1 MSYRL
6 YANDELIFASDWADP
21 EYQLISPTI
30 KMEVNKAGSL
40 EFTILP
46 RHPFYDGLPKMKTR
60 IGVYMDDQLIFSGRV
75 LSDDTDTYKQRKI
88 YCEGSLAYLVDSVL
102 GPSKGT
108 RTAEEHFRLIIDS
121 HNGQVEDAK
130 KFVVG
135 TIGIDEKAESH
146 LFGEDNY
153 RESFSAIQSDLIDSF
168 GGYLRVRS
176 ENGTQYIDYLKSYDA
191 VSSQTIEF
199 GQNLIDL
206 VNKQS
211 GEDLFTV
218 LLPIGKD
225 KLTIESA
232 GNSSKYTHNGKY
244 LENAEAIDDYGRIVK
259 TEDFGD
265 ITDANTLMAKAE
277 KYMADN
283 YKGIP
288 PELSI
293 KAVDLH
299 RYYQTVRP
307 FELGDSITVKSVVH
321 GVERTLVCTVIEIN
335 IKEPS
340 KTSYTLTDPN
350 QITLRKDRTLTGT
363 SASTSS
369 TASSAKRSGSG
380 GAAAASLLE
389 KFITEANGVLTIKD
403 KIINLES
410 LAGGTLG
417 QITAALTVGDGKII
431 GNVQNELN
439 TLSSNVSLTEESL
452 TSQIKNTKEGLESE
466 LKQMAGSLSSE
477 IKNTKDGLESELK
490 QTADSFST
498 EIQNTKEGLETKLL
512 QTDSS
517 IRVDVADEINDV
529 RGSVE
534 LSIQDI
540 NGLKKSVLDIDTDI
554 TNINSE
560 ITNIENLYAKKAYV
574 DSLVTSSAIIK
585 LLDGGYVKT
594 AALTTNSADIGYL
607 EVNTMTFGGSTVTK
621 GQVKVVTDFTQAS
634 TYGAHLEGDT
644 TMWLCKT
651 SDIVSTIYTPSY
663 GDTITFS

>member
-1 MSYRL
+1 MTYRL

-21 EYQLISPTI
+21 EYQLISPII

-46 RHPFYDGLPKMKTR
+46 RHPFYDALSKMKTR
-60 IGVYMDDQLIFSGRV
+60 ISVYMDDQPIFSGRV
-75 LSDDTDTYKQRKI
+75 LSDDTDTYRQRKI

-121 HNGQVEDAK
+121 HNGQVEDEK
-130 KFVVG
+130 KFTVG
-135 TIGIDEKAESH
+135 TINIDEKAESH
-146 LFGEDNY
+146 VFGEDNY

-168 GGYLRVRS
+168 GGYLRIRND
-176 ENGTQYIDYLKSYDA
+176 NGTQYIDYLKSYDT
-191 VSSQTIEF
+191 VSTQTIEF

-232 GNSSKYTHNGKY
+232 GNSSTYTHNGKY

-265 ITDANTLMAKAE
+265 ITDAATLMAKAE

-299 RYYQTVRP
+299 RYCPTVRP
-307 FELGDSITVKSVVH
+307 FELGDSITVKSSVH
-321 GVERTLVCTVIEIN
+321 GVERALVCTAIEIN
-335 IKEPS
+335 IKELS

-350 QITLRKDRTLTGT
+350 QITLRKDRTLTGN

-389 KFITEANGVLTIKD
+389 KFITEVNGVLTIKD
-403 KIINLES
+403 RVINLES
-410 LAGGTLG
+410 LPGGTLG

-431 GNVQNELN
+431 GNVQNKLN
-439 TLSSNVSLTEESL
+439 TLSSTI
-452 TSQIKNTKEGLESE
+452 T
-466 LKQMAGSLSSE
+466 
-477 IKNTKDGLESELK
+477 
-490 QTADSFST
+490 
-498 EIQNTKEGLETKLL
+498 

-517 IRVDVADEINDV
+517 IRADVADEINDV
-529 RGSVE
+529 RGSIE
-534 LSIQDI
+534 LSIKDI
-540 NGLKKSVLDIDTDI
+540 DGLKKSVLDIDTGI

-560 ITNIENLYAKKAYV
+560 ITNIKDLYAKKAYV
-574 DSLVTSSAIIK
+574 DSLVTSSAIIQ

-621 GQVKVVTDFTQAS
+621 VEVKVVTDFTQAS
-634 TYGAHLEGDT
+634 TYGAHLVGDT

-651 SDIVSTIYTPSY
+651 SDKIV
-663 GDTITFS
+663 FS